1 MHDSCSILLAALP
14 SSTCAPRQDIAWD
27 VKWPTGTQSSLLC
40 SGYFARVKNL
50 LCCIF
55 LPACD
60 TCRGAQISNARVMDE
75 CMSNVRAPIR
85 TGTLILVRLI
95 STHRSPRVFYH
106 CACSSNSAYRKLNII
121 FNSCC
126 DYTIILQLR
135 CIVISSTFRFRR
147 DAPQYLQPIVRVYNP

>member
-1 MHDSCSILLAALP
+1 MHDSCSVLLAALP
-14 SSTCAPRQDIAWD
+14 SSTCTPRQDIAWD

-75 CMSNVRAPIR
+75 CMSSVGAPIR
-85 TGTLILVRLI
+85 SGTVILVRH
-95 STHRSPRVFYH
+95 SSMRRSPRIIYG
-106 CACSSNSAYRKLNII
+106 CACSRNPVYRKLNII
-121 FNSCC
+121 LNSCC
-126 DYTIILQLR
+126 DYTFILQLD
-135 CIVISSTFRFRR
+135 CILISSTFRFRR
-147 DAPQYLQPIVRVYNP
+147 DVPQYLQPIVRVYNL